1 MQFVWWLTGVCF
13 VIALSRFVILV
24 FKRLMSKENMDDL
37 IDKANNGL
45 HSAANKAVDSIEQHI
60 DKRREKKKERE
71 RPIVE
76 IH

>member
-24 FKRLMSKENMDDL
+24 FKRLMSKENMNDL
-37 IDKANNGL
+37 IDKANKGM
-45 HSAANKAVDSIEQHI
+45 HDAANKMVDGIEQSRN
-60 DKRREKKKERE
+60 RRRAKKEE
-71 RPIVE
+71 KNRPIVE